1 MMEAYKFETIIK
13 KNGVIEIPEISKW
26 AQQRVEV
33 FVVINPTDVQETKP
47 SLSVTAFLNRWR
59 GFLKGYEKDFENTVV
74 KVYNP
79 ESFLQSL

>member
-59 GFLKGYEKDFENTVV
+59 GFLKGDDPDQLRAQYLQEK
-74 KVYNP
+74 YG
-79 ESFLQSL
+79 